1 MKIQSA
7 PNPNLRTLNTPEQPK
22 PPAES
27 PAPQDKVEITL
38 PKKSSR
44 YDAQQLIP
52 RVVSGALRGLITTHA
67 SHGSLG
73 WGAVYGAGTG
83 MVGGAVTGAIATSR
97 VAKKDGFPILGGVM
111 GGVFGGGFGAL
122 NGAFAGPATVA
133 ITSYLGGG
141 PLVGAAVGAALAA
154 I

>member
-7 PNPNLRTLNTPEQPK
+7 PTPNLRALKTPEQPK
-22 PPAES
+22 PPAE
-27 PAPQDKVEITL
+27 PQDKVEITL

-44 YDAQQLIP
+44 YDAEQLIP

-111 GGVFGGGFGAL
+111 GGVLGGGIGAL

-133 ITSYLGGG
+133 ITSYFGGG
-141 PLVGAAVGAALAA
+141 PLLGAAVGAALAA